1 VPDQPQPRRRISD
14 RDRRR
19 WNDQAWDMLKED
31 VEDVQSEQR
40 AIAAL
45 YRKLAPLPDVLEQYM
60 KTVDR
65 RLDRIEKGQEKLTE
79 ESRQSFERNFT
90 EHKQVQAKT
99 NEIAA
104 NVEPTR
110 WSKVKDFATF
120 IAVLIV
126 PFLLTYLTIVLA
138 GGTR

>member
-1 VPDQPQPRRRISD
+1 VPDQPPRRRTTD
-14 RDRRR
+14 RERRR

>member
-1 VPDQPQPRRRISD
+1 
-14 RDRRR
+14 
-19 WNDQAWDMLKED
+19 MLKED

-90 EHKQVQAKT
+90 EHKQVQAKA

-110 WSKVKDFATF
+110 WSKVKDYATF
-120 IAVLIV
+120 ISVLIV
-126 PFLLTYLTIVLA
+126 PFLLTYLTIVLVK
-138 GGTR
+138 GKP

>member
-1 VPDQPQPRRRISD
+1 VPDQHPRRRISD
-14 RDRRR
+14 RERRR

-45 YRKLAPLPDVLEQYM
+45 YRKLAPLPDVLEQHM
-60 KTVDR
+60 KTTDR
-65 RLDRIEKGQEKLTE
+65 RLDRLDNTLEKVLDEQ
-79 ESRQSFERNFT
+79 RQSFERNFT
-90 EHKQVQAKT
+90 EHQQVQAKT

-110 WSKVKDFATF
+110 WSKVKDYATF
-120 IAVLIV
+120 ISVLIV
-126 PFLLTYLTIVLA
+126 PFLLTYLTIVLVK
-138 GGTR
+138 GKP

>member
-1 VPDQPQPRRRISD
+1 VPDQPPRRRTTD

>member
-1 VPDQPQPRRRISD
+1 
-14 RDRRR
+14 
-19 WNDQAWDMLKED
+19 MLKED

-45 YRKLAPLPDVLEQYM
+45 YRRLAPFPDVLEQYM

-65 RLDRIEKGQEKLTE
+65 RLDRIEKGQEKLAE

-90 EHKQVQAKT
+90 EHKQVQAKA